1 MSNWATTVADLATG
15 GGTLVLAVATFASV
29 RSANRST
36 ATAQEA
42 LQAGLRPVMMNSRF
56 QDPRQKVMFGDGRW
70 VHLPGG
76 AATVEIGDNAIY
88 LALSIRNA
96 GTGMGILHG
105 WRISV
110 RVASEGLVRP
120 GLDEFTPQT
129 RDLYVASGDVGFWQG
144 ALRDPDAEQ
153 FKTIQAAIESN
164 EILQLDLLYGDFEGG
179 QRVISR
185 FTLAQSPF
193 GARPHGENLTEAE
206 IAAQGGDSTGPVGGE
221 RPGERD
227 HDGIQWIASV
237 VRHWNVDR
245 PDPR

>member
-1 MSNWATTVADLATG
+1 VSNWAYTVSELATG
-15 GGTLVLAVATFASV
+15 AGTLVLAVATFASV

-56 QDPRQKVMFGDGRW
+56 QDARQKVMFGDNRW
-70 VHLPGG
+70 VVVPGG
-76 AATVEIGDNAIY
+76 AGAVEIGDNAIY

-105 WRISV
+105 WRLSV
-110 RVASEGLVRP
+110 RVPGEQLERP
-120 GLDEFTPQT
+120 PLDEFTPQT

-144 ALRDPDAEQ
+144 ALRDPDAER
-153 FKTIQAAIESN
+153 FKTIQVAIETN

-193 GARPHGENLTEAE
+193 GARPHGENLTEDE
-206 IAAQGGDSTGPVGGE
+206 IAARGGDSTGPVDG
-221 RPGERD
+221 RPAE
-227 HDGIQWIASV
+227 HDEIRWIASV

>member
-1 MSNWATTVADLATG
+1 MSGHGDSRGPEADETIPAAPDG
-15 GGTLVLAVATFASV
+15 FV
-29 RSANRST
+29 RSEARGPFST
-36 ATAQEA
+36 HNGPYFHA
-42 LQAGLRPVMMNSRF
+42 RPAE
-56 QDPRQKVMFGDGRW
+56 
-70 VHLPGG
+70 G
-76 AATVEIGDNAIY
+76 AAQAFFVLPRHCN
-88 LALSIRNA
+88 
-96 GTGMGILHG
+96 GMGILHG

-110 RVASEGLVRP
+110 RRP
-120 GLDEFTPQT
+120 GDLLERPPLDEFTPQT

-153 FKTIQAAIESN
+153 FKTIQAAIEAN

-193 GARPHGENLTEAE
+193 GARAHGENLTEDE
-206 IAAQGGDSTGPVGGE
+206 IAAQGGDSTGSVDG
-221 RPGERD
+221 RPAQ
-227 HDGIQWIASV
+227 HDEIRWIASV

>member
-1 MSNWATTVADLATG
+1 VSNWAYTVSELATG
-15 GGTLVLAVATFASV
+15 AGTLVLAVATFASV

-56 QDPRQKVMFGDGRW
+56 QDARQKVMFGDNRW
-70 VHLPGG
+70 VVVPGG
-76 AATVEIGDNAIY
+76 AGAVEIGDNAIY

-105 WRISV
+105 WRLSV
-110 RVASEGLVRP
+110 RVPGEQLERP
-120 GLDEFTPQT
+120 PLDEFTPQT

-144 ALRDPDAEQ
+144 ALRDPDAER
-153 FKTIQAAIESN
+153 FKTIQAAIEAN

-185 FTLAQSPF
+185 FTLAHNPF
-193 GARPHGENLTEAE
+193 GARPHGENLTEDE
-206 IAAQGGDSTGPVGGE
+206 IAARGGDSTGPVDG
-221 RPGERD
+221 RPAE
-227 HDGIQWIASV
+227 HDEIRWIASV